1 MAGVREDDDFVAD
14 INVTPFVDVMLVLLV
29 IFMVT
34 APMMTEGLDVELP
47 QVQAAEVLPTEDDHM
62 ILSIK
67 NDGALFLDECPT
79 TLDDL
84 DSVLKHAV
92 ALPEKQL
99 FLRADKHVPYG
110 AVMEVMGRIAEGDQR
125 AQKVLDAM
133 CYNIAK
139 QIGAMAA
146 SLSGRVDGILLTGG
160 IAYNEPVTDYL
171 RDRCGFI
178 APVTVYPGENE
189 LEALVANALVVL
201 RGSVEPKVYA

>member
-67 NDGALFLDECPT
+67 NDGLLFLDECPT

-99 FLRADKHVPYG
+99 FLRADKQVSYG
-110 AVMEVMGRIAEGDQR
+110 AVMEVMGRVRAAGITNLGMMAESQPS
-125 AQKVLDAM
+125 
-133 CYNIAK
+133 
-139 QIGAMAA
+139 AA
-146 SLSGRVDGILLTGG
+146 SDSASRAPTGPDP
-160 IAYNEPVTDYL
+160 AARTRPMTSMT
-171 RDRCGFI
+171 
-178 APVTVYPGENE
+178 AP
-189 LEALVANALVVL
+189 
-201 RGSVEPKVYA
+201 